1 MQIHLR
7 NVELLKI
14 ERDDL
19 KDQIQRLEKEVMIA
33 AELQSEIDISEGKLD
48 HMASVLQTRV

>member
-48 HMASVLQTRV
+48 HLASVLQTRV